1 MNFVSFIRFVAAV
14 LITNSHFDAL
24 YPAGFSWLSTGGAL
38 GNALFFFV
46 SGWTLYL
53 SRRSNF
59 AEWIVR
65 RYTRIFPSAWIF
77 YLCVLAAG
85 AGTYAVADFLTL
97 SPHWFL
103 NAIVVFYPVFFFI
116 TKFFEKRLLWFV
128 ALTAIPL
135 AGTFFALP
143 HEGYILESGTL
154 CLRWYAYF
162 AIMLLGAFA
171 ARNRET
177 LFGGSAP
184 VKKKCVILEMGGG
197 YSMPCR
203 ALPRAVGDAAF
214 RRSRNSVGG
223 ADFSRGNDVLFF
235 LRRAGFLSGDYVP
248 AVSAKTDFGAFRA
261 DLGNLPRAISDHR
274 MLRGFFVPCGILL
287 GGVADCFFGVC
298 AQSRCRES
306 AGNFLRTRG
315 NAGAVAKMSI
325 EPFPREFA
333 FAL

>member
-197 YSMPCR
+197 ITCLAAHYLVQWATPRFGVPEIQLAAPIFLAGTTFCFFFAARDFCR
-203 ALPRAVGDAAF
+203 VITFPPFLQKPISGLSALTLEIYLVQF
-214 RRSRNSVGG
+214 LIIECC
-223 ADFSRGNDVLFF
+223 ADFSFP
-235 LRRAGFLSGDYVP
+235 AGFCSAALLIASSAFVLNHVAGKVREIFFEP
-248 AVSAKTDFGAFRA
+248 AGTPV
-261 DLGNLPRAISDHR
+261 L
-274 MLRGFFVPCGILL
+274 LR
-287 GGVADCFFGVC
+287 
-298 AQSRCRES
+298 
-306 AGNFLRTRG
+306 
-315 NAGAVAKMSI
+315 K
-325 EPFPREFA
+325 
-333 FAL
+333 